1 MQKCAASIAAY
12 IKGLHELAC
21 VCCQVF
27 FDVKLFRN
35 SVRFV
40 YLNVLLPLTLHLLNK
55 VKTVISS
62 PLPPSM
68 NKLYPAN
75 YHVIYPAYRG

>member
-27 FDVKLFRN
+27 FDVKVFRS
-35 SVRFV
+35 SV
-40 YLNVLLPLTLHLLNK
+40 K
-55 VKTVISS
+55 VCVHECA
-62 PLPPSM
+62 PSFG
-68 NKLYPAN
+68 LAF
-75 YHVIYPAYRG
+75 IE